1 MVTTRHY
8 FNSLFSAMQTFQVI
22 DMLQKDSA
30 NRPSAI
36 ELYTTRLPPLMI
48 HEEDPA
54 ISQDDEP
61 VDLTKTK

>member
-1 MVTTRHY
+1 
-8 FNSLFSAMQTFQVI
+8 MQTFQVI